1 MESHGILKSSKSSN
15 PDSLAVLKCCDDDVH
30 GPELKGNY
38 FFFGLHSWCF
48 IYGSRETLKIVSP
61 KF

>member
-15 PDSLAVLKCCDDDVH
+15 PDSLAVLKCCDDVH
-30 GPELKGNY
+30 GPKLKGNY
-38 FFFGLHSWCF
+38 IFFVACTLGVFDMEVK
-48 IYGSRETLKIVSP
+48 ETLKIVRP